1 MMVSTPFAISIG
13 CLSARPSHSK
23 LMSLHPSRSF
33 SSSASSIYLWGQLQ
47 KRLAVLFRAPV
58 DPWASIYFLWKFA
71 RVSHSKHVHV
81 LCCREFIQASLL
93 RLFCF
98 VFFDISLLHVAH
110 LGNKQAWHTK
120 SSLLLNTAISFGF
133 NAFGS
138 FLQSE
143 VLQIG
148 SRQTLQVLQAILLH
162 GGCKQS

>member
-1 MMVSTPFAISIG
+1 
-13 CLSARPSHSK
+13 
-23 LMSLHPSRSF
+23 MSQHPLLGS
-33 SSSASSIYLWGQLQ
+33 SSSASSVYVCRQLQ

-58 DPWASIYFLWKFA
+58 DPCASIYFLWKFA

-110 LGNKQAWHTK
+110 LGNKHAWHMYFVLSLK
-120 SSLLLNTAISFGF
+120 AASSVRFRAVGF
-133 NAFGS
+133 C
-138 FLQSE
+138 LQS
-143 VLQIG
+143 VDLHIG